1 MNTVLDSPE
10 QVAKVISKVF
20 TWSFVAVIILSRVSI
35 SSFTRIAPGNTG
47 VISNV
52 WTGSLRSVPQG
63 MAWRMPWITQVQSYP
78 TALRTYTMVR
88 RAGEG
93 SAEGDDSIDLPT
105 LEGQHIT
112 QDISVTYNTSE
123 DRAAQVFKSFRGAD
137 ISEIEATFIRRTIIT
152 VAQNSAG
159 QMSLTEVISSKRDD
173 LQAAIQ
179 KDLSAE
185 LNKMGFAL
193 DKVNLGA
200 SHLLRPWRLVQQK
213 MAAQAQAQQ
222 AEYELQKQE
231 MLAKAVAKAE
241 GEAQSVLV
249 RAKAESEANRMLQ
262 ATLSPIL
269 IQNKTIEKWNG
280 ILPQVTGGS
289 MPSSTSTT
297 SRAPNKSSDHGGQ
310 PHDTLDNPSSA
321 PRRRSEANAY
331 LFK

>member
-1 MNTVLDSPE
+1 MSTVLDSPE
-10 QVAKVISKVF
+10 QLAKLTSKVL
-20 TWSFVAVIILSRVSI
+20 TGLAAVVILASVI
-35 SSFTRIAPGNTG
+35 SSFTVIAPGNTG
-47 VISNV
+47 VIFNI

-88 RAGEG
+88 RTGEG
-93 SAEGDDSIDLPT
+93 SAIGDDSIDLPT

-123 DRAAQVFKSFRGAD
+123 DRAAQVFKSFRGSD
-137 ISEIEATFIRRTIIT
+137 ISEIEETFIRRTIIT

-159 QMSLTEVISSKRDD
+159 QMSLTEVISSKRDE
-173 LQAAIQ
+173 LQSAIQ
-179 KDLSAE
+179 KNLSAE

-200 SHLLRPWRLVQQK
+200 SHLPQTLEAQMQQK
-213 MAAQAQAQQ
+213 MAAQQQAQQ

-231 MLAKAVAKAE
+231 MLAKAAVAKAE

-262 ATLSPIL
+262 ATLSAIL

-280 ILPQVTGGS
+280 TLPQVTGGA
-289 MPSSTSTT
+289 MPL
-297 SRAPNKSSDHGGQ
+297 
-310 PHDTLDNPSSA
+310 LDLN
-321 PRRRSEANAY
+321 N
-331 LFK
+331 FKGAKQ